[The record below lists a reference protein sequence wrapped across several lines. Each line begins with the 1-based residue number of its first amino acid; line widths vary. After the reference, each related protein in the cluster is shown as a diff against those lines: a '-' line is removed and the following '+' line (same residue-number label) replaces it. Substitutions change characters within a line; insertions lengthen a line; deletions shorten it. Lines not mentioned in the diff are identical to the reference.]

1 MINLEVN
8 QELIPQNERL
18 SESLILAISEK
29 VSLLAP
35 HAPSGEMGLAFVHD
49 EEIQRLNR
57 MYRNKDAVTD
67 VLSWSYFEEDPESE
81 TLGDI
86 VISYDQAKRQSND
99 GDIELEVV
107 DLIVHGMLHVLGY
120 DHELPEDALLMFPLQ
135 DKIVA
140 EIL

>member
-1 MINLEVN
+1 
-8 QELIPQNERL
+8 
-18 SESLILAISEK
+18 
-29 VSLLAP
+29 VSALTP
-35 HAPSGEMGLAFVHD
+35 NAPSGEMGLAFVYD

-67 VLSWSYFEEDPESE
+67 VLSWSYFEEDPGSE

-99 GDIELEVV
+99 GDVELEVV

-120 DHELPEDALLMFPLQ
+120 DHELPEEAGEMFPLQ